1 MFSFKFCVKLFVYIF
16 FAKLKKKKIDFNYEN
31 MTYMI
36 KC

>member
-16 FAKLKKKKIDFNYEN
+16 FAKLKKKIDFNYEN